1 MSPHVKELG
10 VADSCLRPT
19 IFLNLKA
26 TVTQFSQSARF
37 ALAVCR
43 FDQVAAGGQQKQKEL
58 FLS

>member
-1 MSPHVKELG
+1 MSPQVIELG

-19 IFLNLKA
+19 IALKA